1 MISIGD
7 LEEKITTGLDNLN
20 LHKTTIDLQKKEK
33 KNLILKQCRREILK
47 NINY

>member
-20 LHKTTIDLQKKEK
+20 LHKTTIDLQKKREDR
-33 KNLILKQCRREILK
+33 ILS
-47 NINY
+47 